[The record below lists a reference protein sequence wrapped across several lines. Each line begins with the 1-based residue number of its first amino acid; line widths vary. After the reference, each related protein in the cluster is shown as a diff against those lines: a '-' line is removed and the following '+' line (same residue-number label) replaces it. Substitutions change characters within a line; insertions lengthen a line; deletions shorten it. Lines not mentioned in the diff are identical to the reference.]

1 MPRALFLLAVPLAA
15 FMFWGAHAS
24 VAYDSVAY
32 DQAIPADQPTVL
44 APITLADA
52 RIPAVSASVA
62 LNSPAPDTGISA
74 AAPVIGP
81 ANTGDPDT
89 LGPVAGWMM
98 NYYKAPAPGRVPGA
112 IAAFDAA
119 NRNDASRLFEL
130 GFMSAVFGQN
140 PDKIAAWLGDLDKF
154 SGEHRKLMLEALWLS
169 GTPEAIAYLKDFGR
183 ERLSA
188 ELGKDILAQR
198 PAAADDRMVD
208 RPADLAY
215 YWGRFF
221 ATGSELPI
229 RRITSVL
236 PWLAEPPDAGTAS
249 AGDPAKAA
257 RWSLADAAQKSLAA
271 QATRDFRV
279 LEICRTELA
288 SATSQTRD
296 YIEGV
301 IAIAQ
306 APTMQAR

>member
-1 MPRALFLLAVPLAA
+1 MSRAFFLLAVPLAA

-24 VAYDSVAY
+24 VAYD
-32 DQAIPADQPTVL
+32 QAIAADQPTVL
-44 APITLADA
+44 ADA
-52 RIPAVSASVA
+52 GMTTVSG
-62 LNSPAPDTGISA
+62 SPALEAPVASTGISA
-74 AAPVIGP
+74 VAPVVGPPIG
-81 ANTGDPDT
+81 GDSDSLRL
-89 LGPVAGWMM
+89 LGPVAARMM
-98 NYYKAPAPGRVPGA
+98 NYYKAPAPGRVRGA

-119 NRNDASRLFEL
+119 NRNEASRLFEL
-130 GFMSAVFGQN
+130 GFMSAVFGQS
-140 PDKIAAWLGDLDKF
+140 PDKIAAWLRDLDKF
-154 SGEHRKLMLEALWLS
+154 SGAHRKLMLEALWLS
-169 GTPEAIAYLKDFGR
+169 GTPEAIAFLKNFGR
-183 ERLSA
+183 ERLTA
-188 ELGKDILAQR
+188 ELGKDILGQR
-198 PAAADDRMVD
+198 PAAADDRMVE

-229 RRITSVL
+229 RRIMSVL

-249 AGDPAKAA
+249 ADDPAKAA
-257 RWSLADAAQKSLAA
+257 RWSLADAAQKSLAV

-279 LEICRTELA
+279 LEICQTELA

-306 APTMQAR
+306 APMMPAR